1 MTLEHT
7 ELSNLFS
14 EADFAELQDLEKA
27 VHDATARIKE
37 YHPGYSWCWT
47 DEIECRGCGD
57 RLEIPLLFSTKPVAD
72 RVFADH
78 QQFHL
83 GHMLN
88 DDPRHKAE

>member
-14 EADFAELQDLEKA
+14 EADFAELHALADA
-27 VHDATARIKE
+27 VQDATVRIKKL
-37 YHPGYSWCWT
+37 HPAYNWCWT

-57 RLEIPLLFSTKPVAD
+57 RLEIPIRTSTKPVAD

-88 DDPRHKAE
+88 EDPRHHVG